1 MFIYRILNIITMKQN
16 ENVLKS
22 VFLYHTLIIISLIIA
37 TSIVILAILGYSVSG
52 TVDPS
57 NQSAELDICQEQNML
72 E

>member
-1 MFIYRILNIITMKQN
+1 MPMKQN

>member
-1 MFIYRILNIITMKQN
+1 MKQN

-57 NQSAELDICQEQNML
+57 NQSAELDRCQEQNML

>member
-1 MFIYRILNIITMKQN
+1 MPRKQD
-16 ENVLKS
+16 ETVLKT
-22 VFLYHTLIIISLIIA
+22 VVLYHTLIIISLIIA

>member
-1 MFIYRILNIITMKQN
+1 MKQN